1 MKKFLFFTCV
11 VAIFIF
17 TGCSKQPQYIG
28 DSSGSSVAPVTMGI
42 DKGDFEKAAM
52 DATQSLLSSGAL
64 NRPGGGRYIVAI
76 DQIINDTTQ
85 RIDTDLLIKKIR
97 IAMLNSGKAVVTS
110 AIKVGGP
117 ESTLSHSVRELR
129 DNDEVNQKTVA
140 KKGTIMAPDM
150 GLSGKIIQRNAK
162 TYKGDQLVEY
172 YFQLTLTELASGLAF
187 WEDEIVV
194 GKLGSNKTVTW

>member
-1 MKKFLFFTCV
+1 M
-11 VAIFIF
+11 
-17 TGCSKQPQYIG
+17 
-28 DSSGSSVAPVTMGI
+28 APITMGI
-42 DKGDFEKAAM
+42 DRGDFEKAAS

-64 NRPGGGRYIVAI
+64 NRPGGGRYVVAI
-76 DQIINDTTQ
+76 DQVINDTTQ
-85 RIDTDLLIKKIR
+85 RIDTDLLVKKIR

-110 AIKVGGP
+110 AIQVGGA

-129 DNDEVNQKTVA
+129 DNDEINQNTIA
-140 KKGTIMAPDM
+140 KKGAMIAPDM

>member
-1 MKKFLFFTCV
+1 MKKVVFFSL
-11 VAIFIF
+11 VAATIIF
-17 TGCSKQPQYIG
+17 TGCTKQPQYIG
-28 DSSGSSVAPVTMGI
+28 DGSGSSVAPITMGI
-42 DKGDFEKAAM
+42 DRGDFEKAAS

-64 NRPGGGRYIVAI
+64 NRPGGGRYVVAI
-76 DQIINDTTQ
+76 DQVINDTTQ
-85 RIDTDLLIKKIR
+85 RIDTDLLVKKIR

-110 AIKVGGP
+110 AIQVGGA

-129 DNDEVNQKTVA
+129 DNDEINQNTIA
-140 KKGTIMAPDM
+140 KKGAMIAPDM

>member
-1 MKKFLFFTCV
+1 MKKVVFFSL
-11 VAIFIF
+11 VAATIIF
-17 TGCSKQPQYIG
+17 TGCTKQPQYIG
-28 DSSGSSVAPVTMGI
+28 DGSGSSVAPITMGI
-42 DKGDFEKAAM
+42 DRGDFEKAAS

-64 NRPGGGRYIVAI
+64 NRPGGGRYVVAI
-76 DQIINDTTQ
+76 DQVINDTTQ
-85 RIDTDLLIKKIR
+85 RIDTDLLVKKIR

-110 AIKVGGP
+110 AIKVGGA

-129 DNDEVNQKTVA
+129 DNDEINQNTIA
-140 KKGTIMAPDM
+140 KKGAMIAPDM

>member
-1 MKKFLFFTCV
+1 MKKVVFFSL
-11 VAIFIF
+11 VAATIIF
-17 TGCSKQPQYIG
+17 TGCTKQPQYIG
-28 DSSGSSVAPVTMGI
+28 DGSGSSVAPITMGI
-42 DKGDFEKAAM
+42 DRGDFEKAAS

-64 NRPGGGRYIVAI
+64 NRPGGGRYVVAI
-76 DQIINDTTQ
+76 DQVINDTTQ
-85 RIDTDLLIKKIR
+85 RIDTDLLVKKIR

-110 AIKVGGP
+110 AIQVGGA

-129 DNDEVNQKTVA
+129 DNDEINQNTIA
-140 KKGTIMAPDM
+140 KKGAMIAPDM

-194 GKLGSNKTVTW
+194 GKLGSNKTV